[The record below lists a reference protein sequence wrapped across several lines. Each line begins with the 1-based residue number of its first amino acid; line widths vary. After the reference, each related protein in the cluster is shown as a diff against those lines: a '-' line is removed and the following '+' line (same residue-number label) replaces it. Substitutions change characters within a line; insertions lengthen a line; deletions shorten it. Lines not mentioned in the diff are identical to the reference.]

1 MTHVVKAIASP
12 LRRQKRAGHIFNL
25 IVAALAMVFITS
37 AAQAQVRDIVID
49 DGIVS
54 RIRMNPGET
63 LTVETSSPY
72 SDILIGN
79 TNILDVFPLTDTSLY
94 IQSKGT
100 GLTNVTLYSEEKR
113 LLEVIDVRVRSDF
126 SELESALRAAVPSAQ
141 VSVTNV
147 NDRIRLSGEVKDSR
161 DLQTILEIS
170 QKFSGEAVINSVRVA
185 DPRQVELDVR
195 ILEVERNSGRELG
208 VGLTGISDS
217 GRGFTTG
224 QGAATAGGQ
233 PFGTFVGNLLEISGT
248 QVDFVINALE
258 AKGLARRL
266 ANPKLTTTSG
276 VEANFVVGGEV
287 PISRTTLA
295 ENGSAASETSYREY
309 GVKLNFLPVVLDRGL
324 INLRVTPEVSDVDF
338 SNLVNG
344 QPSFFTRRADTTVSL
359 RDGQSFAIAGLLQ
372 SDNARNI
379 QQLPWLGQVPIIGT
393 LFRSTGFQKS
403 ETDLVIVVTPRLV
416 RPVAPNEQLVTP
428 LDGTRSSDDVE
439 LFLYGMLEVD
449 RPLLR
454 KFREGADVVGPYG
467 HMIELEF
474 DDALIIKK

>member
-1 MTHVVKAIASP
+1 MRIQLSR
-12 LRRQKRAGHIFNL
+12 L
-25 IVAALAMVFITS
+25 VAALLIFIAAGT
-37 AAQAQVRDIVID
+37 AQAQVQEIVID
-49 DGIVS
+49 DGVVS
-54 RIRMNPGET
+54 RIRMDPGET
-63 LTVETSSPY
+63 LTIETSAPFA
-72 SDILIGN
+72 DILIGN
-79 TNILDVFPLTDTSLY
+79 TAIIDVFPLTDTSLY

-100 GLTNVTLYSEEKR
+100 GLTNITLYSLDKQ

-126 SELESALRAAVPSAQ
+126 SELQATLRSAVPGAQ

-147 NDRIRLSGEVKDSR
+147 NDRIRLSGEVRDAK

-170 QKFSGEAVINSVRVA
+170 QKFSSEPVINSIRVA

-208 VGLTGISDS
+208 VGLSGVSGS
-217 GRGFTTG
+217 GRGIRTSGASTG
-224 QGAATAGGQ
+224 SVGV
-233 PFGTFVGNLLEISGT
+233 PFGTFLGSLLEVSGT
-248 QVDFVINALE
+248 QIDFIINALE

-266 ANPKLTTTSG
+266 ANPKLVTTSG
-276 VEANFVVGGEV
+276 VQANFVVGGEV
-287 PISRTTLA
+287 PISRAVTS
-295 ENGSAASETSYREY
+295 ENGSSATETDYREY

-324 INLRVTPEVSDVDF
+324 ISLRVTPEVSDVDF

-379 QQLPWLGQVPIIGT
+379 RQLPWLGQVPIIGT
-393 LFRSTGFQKS
+393 LFRSSSFQKS
-403 ETDLVIVVTPRLV
+403 ETDLVILVTPRLV
-416 RPVAPNEQLVTP
+416 RPVAPNEHLVTP
-428 LDGTRSSDDVE
+428 QDGTRSSDDVE
-439 LFLYGMLEVD
+439 LFLYGLLEVD

-454 KFREGADVVGPYG
+454 RFKEGAGVVGPYG

-474 DDALIIKK
+474 DDALITKK